1 MLLSGA
7 GAIAVDLLVQKLIV
21 PGLSHCWLRPSKV
34 LYLSLAQTSFLLEL
48 DCSSRPAYS
57 MWELQGRALS
67 FLNYL
72 EPKVFVKEMEE
83 RSERACMHGPFATMS
98 FLGTC

>member
-1 MLLSGA
+1 VLLSGA
-7 GAIAVDLLVQKLIV
+7 GAIALDLLVQKLIV
-21 PGLSHCWLRPSKV
+21 PGLSHCGLRPSKV
-34 LYLSLAQTSFLLEL
+34 LYLSLSKTSFLLEL
-48 DCSSRPAYS
+48 HCRSQPYS
-57 MWELQGRALS
+57 MWELQGRAIS

>member
-7 GAIAVDLLVQKLIV
+7 GAIALDLLVQKLIV

-48 DCSSRPAYS
+48 S
-57 MWELQGRALS
+57 LQLTAL
-67 FLNYL
+67 LHVGVAR
-72 EPKVFVKEMEE
+72 E
-83 RSERACMHGPFATMS
+83 GPLILKLFGA
-98 FLGTC
+98 

>member
-1 MLLSGA
+1 MSGA
-7 GAIAVDLLVQKLIV
+7 GAIALDLLVQKLIV

-48 DCSSRPAYS
+48 DCSSQPAYS
-57 MWELQGRALS
+57 MWELQGGALS

-98 FLGTC
+98 FLLTC

>member
-7 GAIAVDLLVQKLIV
+7 GAIALDLLVQKLIV
-21 PGLSHCWLRPSKV
+21 PGLSHCGLRPSKV